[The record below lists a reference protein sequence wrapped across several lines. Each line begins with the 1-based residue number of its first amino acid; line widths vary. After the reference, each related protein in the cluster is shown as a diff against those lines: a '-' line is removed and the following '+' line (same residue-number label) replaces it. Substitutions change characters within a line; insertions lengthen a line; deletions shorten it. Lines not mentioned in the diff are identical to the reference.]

1 MVAAPVEVLR
11 GIGEYAG
18 RYGLRVT
25 IDEEKG
31 VVVIEHGEYPVRIVV
46 EPGGPG
52 YRVHLEVSGNLREVV
67 GDLLEEEVDPRA
79 ELEDALETLI
89 GVVDYAVRKLEE
101 AGIRV
106 SRETRAGI
114 LDVYD
119 AIESY
124 LEEEG

>member
-1 MVAAPVEVLR
+1 MAAPVEVLR

-25 IDEEKG
+25 VDEEKG
-31 VVVIEHGEYPVRIVV
+31 IVIIEHGEYPVRVIV

-52 YRVHLEVSGNLREVV
+52 YRVHLEVSGDLREVV

-89 GVVDYAVRKLEE
+89 GVIDYAVRKLEE
-101 AGIRV
+101 AGIKVARD
-106 SRETRAGI
+106 TRNAI